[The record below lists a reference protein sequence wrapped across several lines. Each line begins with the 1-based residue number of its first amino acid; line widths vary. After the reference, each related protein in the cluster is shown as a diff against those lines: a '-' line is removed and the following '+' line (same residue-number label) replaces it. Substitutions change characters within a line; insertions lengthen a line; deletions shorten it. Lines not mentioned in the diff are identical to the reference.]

1 MTRWS
6 GPSGGSSRNSPDKDH
21 PVLPDIHSG
30 NREPYAVPGFSC
42 SGFFENTRFRD
53 MIMVQEHRTE
63 N

>member
-30 NREPYAVPGFSC
+30 NREPYAVLGFSC